1 MFEEK
6 RESFDMQSLVE
17 SLRHTTAVYET
28 AKPVAVSSFVS
39 IARDYWVNASRVS
52 QFAQHFAD
60 PYSDDA
66 LGATAADVVQ
76 QCAILKMELLR
87 SIAACVCPKS
97 VRVRYTQQAFQQYKR
112 LRDVTAAFGAQV
124 DPLWGLALP
133 HRL

>member
-1 MFEEK
+1 MKIKK

-17 SLRHTTAVYET
+17 SLRHTPAVYQT
-28 AKPVAVSSFVS
+28 ATPVAVSSFIS

-66 LGATAADVVQ
+66 LGSTAAAVVQ
-76 QCAILKMELLR
+76 QCAILKMELIR
-87 SIAACVCPKS
+87 SIAACLCPKS
-97 VRVRYTQQAFQQYKR
+97 IRLRYTQQAFSQYRK
-112 LRDVTAAFGAQV
+112 LRDTAEQFGAQV